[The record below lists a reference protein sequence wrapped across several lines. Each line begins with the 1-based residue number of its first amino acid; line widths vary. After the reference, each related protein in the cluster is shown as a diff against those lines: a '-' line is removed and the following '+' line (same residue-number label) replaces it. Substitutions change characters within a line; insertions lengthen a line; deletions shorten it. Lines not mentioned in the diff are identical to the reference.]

1 RRQDRKADVRRR
13 GQGRLAEEAR
23 SAHGNPGALHVEQ
36 EKRYLL
42 AEVDRLCLG
51 LGIEHP
57 EQAAGLEQL
66 PKGWRRQRP
75 ILKAL
80 VETLQAA
87 ADSKRR

>member
-1 RRQDRKADVRRR
+1 M
-13 GQGRLAEEAR
+13 AEEINIDTIMSQAQVFA
-23 SAHGNPGALHVEQ
+23 SAWSLVGGTFDDGHAIENA
-36 EKRYLL
+36 
-42 AEVDRLCLG
+42 
-51 LGIEHP
+51 IEHP